1 MKTKRKGWFVP
12 PVKGL
17 LEPATE
23 PTSDVKRYARKAAM
37 SLIDYEPE
45 NYQREPL
52 GNSIKETEKRK

>member
-1 MKTKRKGWFVP
+1 MTPKNGWFVP

-23 PTSDVKRYARKAAM
+23 PTSDVKWYARKAAM

-45 NYQREPL
+45 NDQREPL
-52 GNSIKETEKRK
+52 GNSIKKMEIRK

>member
-1 MKTKRKGWFVP
+1 MTPKNGWFVP

-23 PTSDVKRYARKAAM
+23 PTSDVKRYARKAAT

-45 NYQREPL
+45 NDQREPL
-52 GNSIKETEKRK
+52 GNSIKKREKLK